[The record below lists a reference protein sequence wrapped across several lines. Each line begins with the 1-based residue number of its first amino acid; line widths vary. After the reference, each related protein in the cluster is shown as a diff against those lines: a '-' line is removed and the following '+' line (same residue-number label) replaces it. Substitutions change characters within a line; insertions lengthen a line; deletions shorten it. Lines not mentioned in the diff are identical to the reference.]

1 MEQPTVKGS
10 PGLEPSYWLSYEYN
24 QMFDQMKSLDE
35 KMNIILSI
43 IQKKP
48 RKNTM
53 TEVNTKVDSILQ
65 KLIENDMTDENL
77 TVKKRKIENEM
88 TDENMSVKKEDQW
101 TKLIEDIP
109 IWYGTFY

>member
-1 MEQPTVKGS
+1 MEQTIVKGS
-10 PGLEPSYWLSYEYN
+10 TELEPSYLLSYEYN
-24 QMFDQMKSLDE
+24 QMLDQMKSLDK

-53 TEVNTKVDSILQ
+53 TEVSTKVDSILQ

-77 TVKKRKIENEM
+77 TVKKRKMENEM
-88 TDENMSVKKEDQW
+88 TDETCPKKKER
-101 TKLIEDIP
+101 LMNN
-109 IWYGTFY
+109 

>member
-1 MEQPTVKGS
+1 MEQPTVKVS
-10 PGLEPSYWLSYEYN
+10 TKLKPSYWLSYEYN

-88 TDENMSVKKEDQW
+88 TDENMSVKKEDQ
-101 TKLIEDIP
+101 
-109 IWYGTFY
+109 